1 MVLCAVIPVQNEA
14 DRLEAVLQNILAL
27 PVDLVLPVVNGSRDG
42 SREIIGFHPQKDL
55 IKPIYFE
62 EPLGIDVPRAV
73 GALHAH
79 HLGADAVL
87 FVDGDMA
94 GNIRPALRKLL
105 QAVGNGVD
113 LSLVDCY
120 PTLDQEQAT
129 PVVREL
135 VELRKQL
142 NRSLGLADLDAASP
156 SHGPHAV
163 SRRLLDSIPFREL
176 GVPPVALVLA
186 VRQGLTVGVAASIPH
201 CELGSPD
208 RGPQHARLIAK
219 TIIGDHLEAF
229 CVLNDKKRSR
239 RRDGVTFDG
248 YHHTRRW
255 DLLERTINE
264 VAAQKA
270 GRRP

>member
-1 MVLCAVIPVQNEA
+1 MLCVVIPVQNEA
-14 DRLEAVLQNILAL
+14 DRLNAVLDSIQAL
-27 PVDLVLPVVNGSRDG
+27 PLDLVLPVVNGSRDG
-42 SREIIGFHPQKDL
+42 SREIIGSYPQKDR

-79 HLGADAVL
+79 NMGADVVL

-94 GNIRPALRKLL
+94 GNIRPALEKLL
-105 QAVGNGVD
+105 QSAANGVD

-120 PTLDQEQAT
+120 PTLDWEQAT

-142 NRSLGLADLDAASP
+142 NRSLGLADLGAASP

-176 GVPPVALVLA
+176 GVPPVALVRA
-186 VRQGLTVGVAASIPH
+186 VRQGLTVGVAASIRH

-208 RGPQHARLIAK
+208 RGPQHARLIAE

-229 CVLNDKKRSR
+229 CVLNNRRRSR

-248 YHHTRRW
+248 YYHTRRW
-255 DLLERTINE
+255 DLLERVINE
-264 VAAQKA
+264 VI
-270 GRRP
+270 GRKTGRHP